1 MHKVSRR
8 WQEISGP
15 QDAPNLGNKCP
26 NELERRSKPQ
36 AATPLTFVTVAA
48 GGMIN
53 QWTILYELLSS
64 TGGVSWM
71 SLGKLSKSLPGCA
84 WLLLS
89 YLPTTVAAEFG
100 QGASRIWRD
109 LYCTA
114 ATVTR
119 LLFHVGRRRKTMV
132 RGIHSTNR
140 NGTFVKKHV
149 SLIKVRVR
157 IISPQYVV
165 LGYGDTRRKTLRLR
179 CQSIHFWCAVT
190 SPPFSLRLHQGDT
203 SER

>member
-1 MHKVSRR
+1 MNKVSGR

-26 NELERRSKPQ
+26 NELERRSKP
-36 AATPLTFVTVAA
+36 PLTFVTVAA

-71 SLGKLSKSLPGCA
+71 SLRKLSKSLPGFA

-89 YLPTTVAAEFG
+89 SLLTAVAAEFG
-100 QGASRIWRD
+100 QGGSRIWRD

-119 LLFHVGRRRKTMV
+119 LLFHVGQRRKTMV
-132 RGIHSTNR
+132 RGIHSTASPWQDHFQPCA
-140 NGTFVKKHV
+140 GP
-149 SLIKVRVR
+149 SL
-157 IISPQYVV
+157 SS
-165 LGYGDTRRKTLRLR
+165 L
-179 CQSIHFWCAVT
+179 CALEPGFG
-190 SPPFSLRLHQGDT
+190 SGIYSNLI
-203 SER
+203 